1 MAAKK
6 RRPATTP
13 QGRENQL
20 AEAAVALAEQKLL
33 DGTASSQII
42 THYLQISSPVEQ
54 AKRKLLEKQIELIE
68 AKIESI
74 RATRSSDETYMKALD
89 AIRRYTGAVDDDTE
103 EL

>member
-68 AKIESI
+68 AKIDFFLVF
-74 RATRSSDETYMKALD
+74 RFSDET
-89 AIRRYTGAVDDDTE
+89 
-103 EL
+103 